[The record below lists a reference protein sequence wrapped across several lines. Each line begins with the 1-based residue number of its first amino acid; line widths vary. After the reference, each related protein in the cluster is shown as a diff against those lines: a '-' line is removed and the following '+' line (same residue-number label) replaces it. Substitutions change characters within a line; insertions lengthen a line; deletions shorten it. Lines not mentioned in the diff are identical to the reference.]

1 MRPRRSGPP
10 ESIGA
15 LVPRV
20 LDDLGL
26 GGASRV
32 VRIAERWEA
41 AVGAEVA
48 AHSKPYALRGE
59 ILEVAVESSAWSQ
72 ELKLREPQIVA
83 ALTRALGHEAPCALL
98 LRIG

>member
-1 MRPRRSGPP
+1 V
-10 ESIGA
+10 IGS

-26 GGASRV
+26 GAASRV
-32 VRIAERWEA
+32 VQIAEHWEA
-41 AVGAEVA
+41 AVGREIAS
-48 AHSKPYALRGE
+48 HSKPCALRGE

-72 ELKLREPQIVA
+72 ELKLREPQILA
-83 ALTRALGHEAPCALL
+83 GLRSALGSEAPCALM